1 MWAKELWDARWRAP
15 ILNPIGWILA
25 ISFPFLFSIIQIH
38 GPNLPVAAARLL
50 HYPNMAYGWFGE
62 DLPELLLLYVVIWAI
77 AQITREWQAGT
88 IEFLGQLP
96 LTPGQIAWR
105 KGMWGMAEVAVLS
118 LTSSAVLWI
127 ASLVDGHALP
137 LGPFLLSTVLITV
150 GFIAILWFASLCAW
164 LLHSTYALI
173 LAVLALYIGSVIVRG
188 FHSIHR
194 FSPLTYITNTNPA
207 VHTAVL
213 WEHLAGVA
221 AVAALLAFLAVRAA
235 AQQELISNHR
245 GDQL

>member
-25 ISFPFLFSIIQIH
+25 VSFPFLFSIIKFH
-38 GPNLPVAAARLL
+38 GPNLPAAAARLL

-62 DLPELLLLYVVIWAI
+62 DLPELLLLYVIIWAI
-77 AQITREWQAGT
+77 AQIAREWQTGT

-96 LTPGQIAWR
+96 LTSGQIAWR
-105 KGMWGMAEVAVLS
+105 KGIAGMAEVAVLS

-127 ASLVDGHALP
+127 ASLVGGHTLP

-150 GFIAILWFASLCAW
+150 GFIAVLWFASLCAW
-164 LLHSTYALI
+164 LLHSTYAVI
-173 LAVLALYIGSVIVRG
+173 LVVLALYIGSIIVRG
-188 FHSIHR
+188 FHSIDR
-194 FSPLTYITNTNPA
+194 FSPLTYLTNTNPA
-207 VHTAVL
+207 VPIAVL

-221 AVAALLAFLAVRAA
+221 AAAALLAFLAVRAA
-235 AQQELISNHR
+235 ARQEFISNHGR
-245 GDQL
+245 DQV